1 MEFYEAIKAAIS
13 DETGDNGKYAK
24 LAEIA
29 PTEKARRILT
39 DMSHEEE
46 RHKEY
51 LQEILADSKSAEN
64 CENGTESQ
72 DESSAE
78 HDAGGEVT
86 IENNQ
91 SIV

>member
-13 DETGDNGKYAK
+13 DEAGDNGKYAK

-29 PTEKARRILT
+29 PTEKAKRILT

-51 LQEILADSKSAEN
+51 LQEILSDHKSDEHCEAD
-64 CENGTESQ
+64 TESQ
-72 DESSAE
+72 DESRAE
-78 HDAGGEVT
+78 HDAGDKIA

>member
-13 DETGDNGKYAK
+13 DEAGDNGKYAK

-29 PTEKARRILT
+29 PTEKAKRILT

-51 LQEILADSKSAEN
+51 LQEILADSKSAKD

-72 DESSAE
+72 DESSTE
-78 HDAGGEVT
+78 HDAGDKIA

>member
-29 PTEKARRILT
+29 PTEKAKKILT
-39 DMSHEEE
+39 DISHEEE

-51 LQEILADSKSAEN
+51 LQEILSDYKRDEHCGADN
-64 CENGTESQ
+64 ESQ
-72 DESSAE
+72 DESSTE